1 MPENYMLQ
9 MKRVF
14 AQTGAPGQSCFCTRA
29 AGPAPVR
36 CWKRCAPF

>member
-14 AQTGAPGQSCFCTRA
+14 EMCIRDSGKEIAEYMQANNMSC
-29 AGPAPVR
+29 
-36 CWKRCAPF
+36 